1 MSTPQKPKPAKLIVG
16 LFLND
21 KVIIRKV
28 TESLAA
34 YCGQPDAVSPW
45 LSFHHTDYYAPEMG
59 QPLFRRLF
67 AFADLIEQD
76 TLSDIK
82 LFANKLEQDFMSG
95 GKRLV
100 NIDPGYLLAERFVL
114 ATGKNY
120 THRIYLRDGIY
131 ADLTLIYNK
140 GIFHPL
146 DWTYPDYTEGEMF
159 TFLECVRKKYLWQ
172 IKGDHSPHRKER
184 KERPEVITDVNNI
197 EIRSTKSETNSNDQ
211 NTKS

>member
-21 KVIIRKV
+21 KVIIKKV

-45 LSFHHTDYYAPEMG
+45 LSFYHTDYYTPEMG

-82 LFANKLEQDFMSG
+82 LFTNKLEQDFMSG
-95 GKRLV
+95 GNRLV

-140 GIFHPL
+140 GRFHPL
-146 DWTYPDYTEGEMF
+146 DWTYPDYAEEGVLA
-159 TFLECVRKKYLWQ
+159 FLGSVRVKYLRQ
-172 IKGDHSPHRKER
+172 IKCNGLYHRKDA
-184 KERPEVITDVNNI
+184 KNAKKN
-197 EIRSTKSETNSNDQ
+197 
-211 NTKS
+211 

>member
-21 KVIIRKV
+21 KVIISKV
-28 TESLAA
+28 TESLVA
-34 YCGQPDAVSPW
+34 YCGQPDAISPW
-45 LSFHHTDYYAPEMG
+45 LSFHHTDYYTPEMG

-67 AFADLIEQD
+67 AFGDLIEQES
-76 TLSDIK
+76 LSDIK
-82 LFANKLEQDFMSG
+82 LFTNKLERDFMSR
-95 GKRLV
+95 GKRRV

-140 GIFHPL
+140 GSFHPL
-146 DWTYPDYTEGEMF
+146 DWTYPDYTDGEML
-159 TFLECVRKKYLWQ
+159 TFLEGVRGKYLRQ
-172 IKGDHSPHRKER
+172 IYLTAKTQRTQRK
-184 KERPEVITDVNNI
+184 I
-197 EIRSTKSETNSNDQ
+197 E
-211 NTKS
+211 